1 MLSSILA
8 MALLAPPPASKDPN
22 SVVVGRAGVVVS
34 VDDNYIKVQC
44 GKKLYEWE
52 LSTDKLD
59 VRINNGEAELKDVN
73 KGDRVLVI
81 FDARHRGK
89 KEIVSRVLVRRP
101 WPKE

>member
-1 MLSSILA
+1 MMSILA
-8 MALLAPPPASKDPN
+8 MVLLAPPPAAKDPN
-22 SVVVGRAGVVVS
+22 TVVVGRAGVVVS
-34 VDDNYIKVQC
+34 VDDNYIEVQC
-44 GKKLYEWE
+44 GKTLRKWE

-59 VRINNGEAELKDVN
+59 VRINNGEAELKDVR

-81 FDARHRGK
+81 FDAQHRGK